1 MKEKEL
7 FDMLENADDRQI
19 DELAESCPELTSAQ
33 LERILA
39 KSEKKYAEKKS
50 AKQTMSG
57 EMEVGDTVS
66 GVERVT
72 RPVWLTPLY
81 TAASLVL
88 VAGLI
93 AGGALLL
100 RHRGGDNIVV
110 PPSGTVT
117 TDESSPV
124 TTTTVV
130 SATGTNTATA
140 AKTASTGTQ
149 TTAAAETTTASTAA
163 ESVSTSA
170 ADDVEFQKIAFD
182 LAERSEEVNLIVN
195 EFNFEVPSIPYE
207 YETIW
212 FAYDD
217 DDRYVADGFEGYNGH
232 NNYTSENGTVKDIP
246 YTILYHKVP
255 DSRFHSTD
263 DLRALVKSVYTDE
276 NIFDNEYLCTYGPD
290 LSDLEEGDK
299 FDTDIMCNFIDYR
312 GSLYCLGPGQRGYL
326 GTSYFKELPVIIS
339 DKTDTSFTAY
349 VAYACTHEITGSPDD
364 YELLRD
370 CRRFSIVFDS
380 TANDWRIKGQTDIS
394 FEEYTALREKAGL

>member
-93 AGGALLL
+93 
-100 RHRGGDNIVV
+100 
-110 PPSGTVT
+110 TVT

-140 AKTASTGTQ
+140 ATTASTGTQ

-163 ESVSTSA
+163 EAVSTSA

-217 DDRYVADGFEGYNGH
+217 DDRFVADGFEGYNGH

-246 YTILYHKVP
+246 YTILYHKVL

-276 NIFDNEYLCTYGPD
+276 NIFDNEYI
-290 LSDLEEGDK
+290 E
-299 FDTDIMCNFIDYR
+299 
-312 GSLYCLGPGQRGYL
+312 
-326 GTSYFKELPVIIS
+326 II
-339 DKTDTSFTAY
+339 
-349 VAYACTHEITGSPDD
+349 
-364 YELLRD
+364 
-370 CRRFSIVFDS
+370 
-380 TANDWRIKGQTDIS
+380 
-394 FEEYTALREKAGL
+394 